1 MKEQN
6 GNAWPTVDVVDRY
19 LRGEASPEEVFF
31 VEKTALE
38 HPFFADAVRGYVDTG
53 ERPNKKD
60 WTPDPTFNERF
71 KKRYHKLLEK
81 GGIIFL
87 IVASIYL
94 YLSTQS
100 KDSIFLVDRSQ
111 TEKKEALE
119 EPIEVE
125 EEEHITAIEES
136 AKDSIMSF
144 DVPAES
150 QVNKQPEA
158 FVRSFTAPEP
168 LQPQSSIVL
177 DSTSEENKSLTIPT
191 TISKIY
197 HIDNYKVV
205 DYRGKRS
212 VPTQNPVVLTGT
224 PANAG
229 DARSEDVNDLQLE
242 EIHVPYINYL
252 EKAMNHFAKEAYVQA
267 WNRYEV
273 ILKHFPNDANALFYG
288 GLCNYYLGDY
298 ETALELFTRSARNSI
313 TTFHEES
320 HWYRAQ
326 TMWKAGQREEA
337 CEVITEIVQTDG
349 FYTHKANAWM
359 SSHSCD

>member
-6 GNAWPTVDVVDRY
+6 GNAWPTAEVVDRY

-71 KKRYHKLLEK
+71 KKRYYKLLGR

-87 IVASIYL
+87 ISSSIYL
-94 YLSTQS
+94 YLGTESTE
-100 KDSIFLVDRSQ
+100 SIYLVDRSQ
-111 TEKKEALE
+111 TENKEVLE

-125 EEEHITAIEES
+125 EEDHITAMEET
-136 AKDSIMSF
+136 AKDSSMSF
-144 DVPAES
+144 DVPAEI
-150 QVNKQPEA
+150 QVNKQQEA

-168 LQPQSSIVL
+168 LRPQTSIVL
-177 DSTSEENKSLTIPT
+177 DSTSDENKTLTFPT
-191 TISKIY
+191 ATSKIY

-205 DYRGKRS
+205 DYRGRRS

-229 DARSEDVNDLQLE
+229 GTGTEEVNDLALE
-242 EIHVPYINYL
+242 EIRVPYVSYL
-252 EKAMNHFAKEAYVQA
+252 EKAMNHFAKQAYLQA

-288 GLCNYYLGDY
+288 GLCNYYLGDF
-298 ETALELFTRSARNSI
+298 EVALELFTRSARNPIS
-313 TTFHEES
+313 TFQEES
-320 HWYRAQ
+320 RWYRGRTLWEAER
-326 TMWKAGQREEA
+326 KGEA
-337 CEVITEIVQTDG
+337 CEAIAEIAENNG
-349 FYTHKANAWM
+349 FYAGKATEWLSA
-359 SSHSCD
+359 HSCD